1 MIQIENVS
9 KKLEDKPVLT
19 SLNWRIQEGKVYGL
33 VGPNGAGKSTI
44 LRLISGIYQA
54 DDGMITIDA
63 QPVFE
68 NPNIKNQV
76 IFVSDDPYFL
86 HQSTLTDM
94 RDFYQTFY
102 PNFNNELYHKM
113 LAIFKLDQKAK
124 INTFSKGMR
133 RQVSLILAFSTG
145 FKYLLLDEAFDGLD
159 PVMRLA
165 LKRIISDEII
175 NKQIC
180 VIISSHNIR
189 ELEDIADEIVLIQN
203 GNINLS
209 GDVDT
214 IRKTYHKYQMAFAL
228 NIDESYFADIDYTE
242 IDINSKFITIITK
255 NDNKD
260 ALSAL
265 NPLIIEELP
274 MSLEEIFVYHMKEQG
289 YGQDI

>member
-1 MIQIENVS
+1 
-9 KKLEDKPVLT
+9 
-19 SLNWRIQEGKVYGL
+19 
-33 VGPNGAGKSTI
+33 
-44 LRLISGIYQA
+44 
-54 DDGMITIDA
+54 
-63 QPVFE
+63 
-68 NPNIKNQV
+68 
-76 IFVSDDPYFL
+76 
-86 HQSTLTDM
+86 
-94 RDFYQTFY
+94 TFY

-165 LKRIISDEII
+165 LKRMISDEII

>member
-19 SLNWRIQEGKVYGL
+19 NLNWRIQEGKVYGL

-68 NPNIKNQV
+68 NPNIKDQV

-165 LKRIISDEII
+165 LKRMISDEII

-260 ALSAL
+260 ALSTL

>member
-113 LAIFKLDQKAK
+113 IAIFKLDQKAK

-165 LKRIISDEII
+165 LKRMISDEII